1 MPEVFVY
8 MFEGRNIDQK
18 RRLVQGV
25 TAAVSEALDVSAE
38 TVTIQLVEGPK
49 EHRARGG
56 RLISDLHNDAAKGQS

>member
-8 MFEGRNIDQK
+8 MFEGRDIDQK

-25 TAAVSEALDVSAE
+25 TAAVSEALSVDAE

-56 RLISDLHNDAAKGQS
+56 RLISDIHAAQRREQS